1 MLYNGDV
8 KTNSMMSGRP
18 GLLPEAVQ
26 MSAGEAIRLN
36 AWAGVAVV
44 AACVSRLLLS
54 SPSLGGWARVGIA
67 LLPVVPGLL
76 YVRSL
81 GRWMRG
87 LDEMQRRLQGEAVTF
102 ALMVMLVLW
111 MTLDLLQLAGFAER
125 MHIGW
130 EGTFV
135 FTFFLYA
142 LGLARANRA
151 YR

>member
-1 MLYNGDV
+1 MRGV
-8 KTNSMMSGRP
+8 KTNSMMSGRS
-18 GLLPEAVQ
+18 GVLPEAVQ

-44 AACVSRLLLS
+44 VACVSRLLLRA
-54 SPSLGGWARVGIA
+54 PGLEGGARAVIA

-87 LDEMQRRLQGEAVTF
+87 LDELQRRLQGEAVTF

-125 MHIGW
+125 MHFGW
-130 EGTFV
+130 EGTFAL
-135 FTFFLYA
+135 TFFFYA